1 MIRNSNDETNFP
13 HKLLLTNTQV
23 STNRKAIP
31 NGSHQLIKIFQ
42 DLNCIKLDNQ
52 EDFQVEF

>member
-23 STNRKAIP
+23 STNRKAIA